1 VTKLIE
7 NEFTKNKQSVTEIE
21 YDVVSPAA
29 NDAVTDAANDPVF
42 DEVQYIKTST
52 LVWKDIWTHFG
63 MNRDNGGRY
72 FPGEKTQ
79 DYVCEYLGHIRTPS
93 RSWPNSYA
101 KAMLTQK
108 FAKLVV
114 KHEPALALK
123 LGIAEKVE
131 DK

>member
-1 VTKLIE
+1 MKKLTE
-7 NEFTKNKQSVTEIE
+7 NEFTENKQTVIQIEDDVEI
-21 YDVVSPAA
+21 PAA
-29 NDAVTDAANDPVF
+29 NDAVTNAANDPVF
-42 DEVQYIKTST
+42 DEVQYIKKAT
-52 LVWKDIWTHFG
+52 LVWNDLWTHFG

-72 FPGEKTQ
+72 FPGKKTQ
-79 DYVCEYLGHIRTPS
+79 DYVCKYLDHFRTPS

-123 LGIAEKVE
+123 LGIAKKV
-131 DK
+131 KA